1 MWTSRQWQK
10 ADRWLPGDRSDIVA
24 GGRGYKVR
32 ETLRDDESVHYLDS
46 DDSFSGVVYTYVK
59 SH

>member
-1 MWTSRQWQK
+1 MQTSLEWQK
-10 ADRWLPGDRSDIVA
+10 ADQQLPGGRSDVVA
-24 GGRGYKVR
+24 GGRDYKVQ